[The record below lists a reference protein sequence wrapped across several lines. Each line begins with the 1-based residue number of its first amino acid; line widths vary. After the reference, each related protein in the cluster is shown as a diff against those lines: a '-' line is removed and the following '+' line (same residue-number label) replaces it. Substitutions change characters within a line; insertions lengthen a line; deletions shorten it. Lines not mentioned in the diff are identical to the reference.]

1 MSYNIRLLIDC
12 PDHRGIIAAVSSF
25 IALHQGNIL
34 SADQHVSDPPGSKFF
49 MRMEIESQG
58 FGLGRDEFDAAFA
71 PLARQHG
78 MNWRV
83 GFTDRPKRM
92 AILVSKYAHCLLDLL
107 WRWEAGELDA
117 EIPLVISNHAD
128 LADKVQ
134 AHGIPFHHLPVA
146 KGAKAE
152 QEAQVVKLLKEH
164 ADRRRRAGPLHAD
177 PLARVPGVATGRPI
191 INIHHSFLPAFIGA
205 SPYHQAYARGVKII
219 GATAHYVTA
228 ELDAGPI
235 LHQGVAH
242 ISHRD
247 GVEDMV
253 RIGREVERRVLAQA
267 VRWHLEDRV
276 LVDGVRTVVFEVTSL
291 DRASPAARGG
301 RSRCDSAIRG
311 RDRPGDPSR
320 RAVPADIT
328 LGETARRSMS
338 GARPPSAMIS
348 ALGRLGRLDRR
359 GISAGLTGGVG
370 PECGRQDGLP

>member
-1 MSYNIRLLIDC
+1 MTDWVDLNMSYNLRLLIDC
-12 PDHRGIIAAVSSF
+12 PDHKGLIAAISSF
-25 IALHQGNIL
+25 IALHNGNIL
-34 SADQHVSDPPGSKFF
+34 SADQHVSDPPNSTFF
-49 MRMEIESQG
+49 MRMEIESKG

-92 AILVSKYAHCLLDLL
+92 AILVSKQGHCLIDLL

-128 LADKVQ
+128 LTPKVE
-134 AHGIPFHHLPVA
+134 AHGIPFHHLPVTKA
-146 KGAKAE
+146 SKAE
-152 QEAQVVKLLKEH
+152 QEAKVIELLRGHNIELVV
-164 ADRRRRAGPLHAD
+164 
-177 PLARVPGVATGRPI
+177 LARYMQILSPQLLESYCQPV

-205 SPYHQAYARGVKII
+205 NPYQQAYLRGVKII

-235 LHQGVAH
+235 LNQDVAH

-247 GVEDMV
+247 GVDDMV

-276 LVDGVRTVVFEVTSL
+276 SVHGIRTVVFE
-291 DRASPAARGG
+291 
-301 RSRCDSAIRG
+301 
-311 RDRPGDPSR
+311 
-320 RAVPADIT
+320 
-328 LGETARRSMS
+328 
-338 GARPPSAMIS
+338 
-348 ALGRLGRLDRR
+348 
-359 GISAGLTGGVG
+359 
-370 PECGRQDGLP
+370 

>member
-34 SADQHVSDPPGSKFF
+34 SADQYVGDPPSGKFF
-49 MRMEIESQG
+49 MRMEIESRG

-83 GFTDRPKRM
+83 SFTDRPQLM

-117 EIPLVISNHAD
+117 EIPLVISNHPD
-128 LADKVQ
+128 LAEKVK
-134 AHGIPFHHLPVA
+134 AHGIPFHHLPVT

-152 QEAQVVKLLKEH
+152 QEAQVVKLLTEQQI
-164 ADRRRRAGPLHAD
+164 DVMV
-177 PLARVPGVATGRPI
+177 LARYMQILSPELLEAYTRPI

-205 SPYHQAYARGVKII
+205 SPYHQAHARGVKII

-235 LHQGVAH
+235 VHQDIAH

-247 GVEDMV
+247 GVEDMI

-267 VRWHLEDRV
+267 VRWHLDDRV
-276 LVDGVRTVVFEVTSL
+276 LVDGVRTVVFE
-291 DRASPAARGG
+291 
-301 RSRCDSAIRG
+301 
-311 RDRPGDPSR
+311 
-320 RAVPADIT
+320 
-328 LGETARRSMS
+328 
-338 GARPPSAMIS
+338 
-348 ALGRLGRLDRR
+348 
-359 GISAGLTGGVG
+359 
-370 PECGRQDGLP
+370 

>member
-12 PDHRGIIAAVSSF
+12 PDHKGLIAAISSF
-25 IALHQGNIL
+25 IVLHNGNIL
-34 SADQHVSDPPGSKFF
+34 SADQHVSDPPNSTFF
-49 MRMEIESQG
+49 IRMEIESKG
-58 FGLGRDEFDAAFA
+58 FGLGRDEFDSAFA

-92 AILVSKYAHCLLDLL
+92 AILVSKQGHCLIDLL

-128 LADKVQ
+128 LAPKVE
-134 AHGIPFHHLPVA
+134 AHGIPFHHLPVTKA
-146 KGAKAE
+146 SKAE
-152 QEAQVVKLLKEH
+152 QEARIEKLLQEH
-164 ADRRRRAGPLHAD
+164 NIDLVV
-177 PLARVPGVATGRPI
+177 LARYMQILSPQFLETYTQPV

-205 SPYHQAYARGVKII
+205 NPYQQAYERGVKII

-235 LHQGVAH
+235 LNQEVAH

-247 GVEDMV
+247 GVDDMV

-276 LVDGVRTVVFEVTSL
+276 SVHGIRTVVFE
-291 DRASPAARGG
+291 
-301 RSRCDSAIRG
+301 
-311 RDRPGDPSR
+311 
-320 RAVPADIT
+320 
-328 LGETARRSMS
+328 
-338 GARPPSAMIS
+338 
-348 ALGRLGRLDRR
+348 
-359 GISAGLTGGVG
+359 
-370 PECGRQDGLP
+370 